1 MAVIGFALA
10 LPGAHDLDTL
20 HDNLRAGRVAVGPPG
35 ADRVRYAGG
44 DPALDHAPAAYL
56 DRIDLFDHA
65 YFGLSR
71 REAGTMDPHQRLAL
85 QLAHRAVEHAGHAP
99 GELRGSRT
107 AVVLSAPDPAYAALV
122 PEDDPQR
129 ILGTLPAATAARV
142 AYLLD
147 LAGPCQVVDTACS
160 GSLAAV
166 ALAVEQLRSGQAE
179 LALAGGVSLQTV
191 LRPRNNHEPLPGIE
205 SPGGVCRPFDAA
217 ADGTVGGEGG
227 GIVVLK
233 PLARALAD
241 RDHIHAVLRGAAVN
255 HNGNRATGMS
265 APSRD
270 AQAEVI
276 EAAWRAAGLPVG
288 SAGFLECHGSG
299 TPLGDAVEAAGLR
312 RALRAAGDPDEPLP
326 IGAVKANVGHLDH
339 ASGMAGLFKVL
350 AGLRH
355 STLYP
360 TPGFTEPH
368 PLLGSGS
375 PVRVNDTAR
384 PWPEARDGGPR
395 RAGISSFGLTGTNV
409 HVVVEEAPTRAPR
422 AETSGPGWELVT
434 VSAATP
440 AALERRLAQAGAFAA
455 DTGHPLDEVAHAL
468 NRGRDD
474 HRHRVAVVARDTD
487 GLARALRTAAAPG
500 EPAPADPP
508 LVLLCSGDASVA
520 SLDERA
526 WHTLCAGFPQL
537 SEEDRWTDDGGKET
551 TDAGDTDPEGTA
563 GGRLLARQVALYRL
577 AGSLGLDTGRLVGS
591 GPGNLAVQVA
601 RGRLTPQDARA
612 RARRAPLT
620 DQVDEAG
627 LLRAVRGFVQQGAV
641 LLELGGDGVLSRRVR
656 ELAPDLPVV
665 LLPGDAGRP
674 GVLRALARLY
684 ELGVAIDWDRAYD
697 GRDLARIEAPAY
709 PFEETPCW
717 CGPPPGPRNAPASG
731 IPARPPGPD
740 TAQPAGD
747 RHDGHDGHGG
757 TGEHGGTG
765 GHGRHGG
772 AGEQGEHRGH
782 GGTERAVAEIW
793 RRVLDAPGIG
803 PDANYFDL
811 GGTSIAGI
819 TLLREAR
826 TRFGAR
832 ITFADLYQNP
842 TVRQMAALIDR
853 RRAPAADLPR
863 DPGSDGTLRAVPRTG
878 RTPLSVNQEQ
888 LWYLDRL
895 MPPGPL
901 YNIPGRM
908 RYHGDL
914 DTAAL
919 AAALRAVTARHEV
932 LRSRIPADDG
942 RPYAVFDAPPPELTV
957 VDLRDRPVAE
967 REPEAA
973 RIAEAEARTPFR
985 LETGPLL
992 RTTLITLAEDD
1003 HLLLCTWHH
1012 IVFDGWSPAVFFR
1025 DLAEHYGAHREGR
1038 PARLPE
1044 LPVQYGDFAHRQ
1056 REILAAGALTGGLRF
1071 WRAELAGLLPGEL
1084 PLDRPRPP
1092 VPSYAGEL
1100 LEFRIA
1106 DEPAGRIREFSR
1118 DERVTTF
1125 VTMLAAVNCL
1135 LHLWAGHR
1143 DVVVG
1148 AATSG
1153 RLDPAAHDL
1162 VGYFNNV
1169 LPFRTPVD
1177 GRGSF
1182 RDLVRRTAA
1191 TVTGVLDHEDVPF
1204 GTIVTDLN
1212 PRRDPSRH
1220 PLFTVCYTHQNTAPH
1235 TAELPGLT
1243 VTGAAEV
1250 TGIAP
1255 GTAKV
1260 DLTLGVSDEADGPMP
1275 GYLEYAVDLFDRAT
1289 MAELADGFLALVA
1302 AALDAPD
1309 RPLSALAAHLPA
1321 PRTGRPAPG
1330 GGVTEAVRRVAAAD
1344 PERPAVVH
1352 GGRVCGYGALD
1363 RRSDRLAARLAEAG
1377 AGPDTVV
1384 PVLAPRGTD
1393 LVVAWLG
1400 VLKSGAA
1407 FVPLDPAAPPGR
1419 LAGILT
1425 DLGAGVLVGPPDLT
1439 SAYARTHTLV
1449 PPPGDP
1455 GPLPDG
1461 PPAPAARPHPRSL
1474 AYVAFTSGSTG
1485 RPHGCGVE
1493 HGSLENLL
1501 TWFGRE
1507 TGLRPGDRT
1516 APGFA
1521 PGFDG
1526 SVLEI
1531 LATLRHGATL
1541 TLGDDTLPTPAA
1553 LLRRFAEQGV
1563 TVACLPTPL
1572 AELVL
1577 ADAPGAPGPAPRV
1590 LATGGDRLRV
1600 RPAPG
1605 TPFRVLNMYGPTEC
1619 AVVGTSGEVTPEPAG
1634 ELPRIGGPLPGV
1646 GAYVLGP
1653 DLRRVPPG
1661 RTGEL
1666 YLGGRAVGRGY
1677 HRLPGP
1683 TAARFV
1689 ADPYAD
1695 APGARMYRTGDVV
1708 SLRPDG
1714 TLDFRGRADDQ
1725 LEIRGHRIEPA
1736 EIERALLDQPEV
1748 REALVTAEP
1757 DTRGA
1762 PRLVAHVAGE
1772 SLPSGADLLD
1782 RLARRLPAAMVPARV
1797 RAHRH
1802 LPRTPNGKPA
1812 RRALTEAAGPHPTD
1826 ADPGAPMPPTNPPAP
1841 VAAPHAGDAERILA
1855 GIWTELLGRPVRAE
1869 DDFFAAGGDSVLS
1882 VAVAA
1887 RAERAG
1893 LTLTPHDVLTR
1904 PTLRELAAH
1913 AARPGPA
1920 APPGIVLSHEDPD
1933 DPIDLTPLMHAVLDK
1948 APGHARDLVVAE
1960 VLETAPGLRA
1970 DAVRAAFAQL
1980 VRRHEPLRMRLRT
1993 NALGHR
1999 LVRASAETS
2008 TVVDVRALPLL
2019 DDDAVPAVLEAD
2031 KSELAAAVDPVRG
2044 PLLRARFYDRG
2055 PRRTG
2060 ILLLTVHH
2068 FAYDHIS
2075 AVPLLEELNCALRT
2089 ASPAEQQPDDKDV
2102 RRRAWRHWTAHL
2114 RRQAR
2119 GDEPAGELG
2128 HWTAVLRSVRA
2139 AGTLPDRPAGPCTG
2153 TAVLR
2158 RTLPPEQVAAV
2169 LGESGAP
2176 GREAAVA
2183 AVACAF
2189 SRWRGA
2195 PDACVLAV
2203 GSGTPNPYRPADR
2216 SLALG
2221 WFTTAHPVLLPV
2233 APGQHAGTLV
2243 PAAAEILR
2251 SVPNDG
2257 VGYGILRHLSPLT
2270 EATAALRALPEP
2282 DLLVEHTATGAE
2294 ELRTGTDP
2302 VWIRSGPLALPQ
2314 NALLSYV
2321 PAIVTSAVSAGAL
2334 ELHLVHDDRLPA
2346 DRMNALVDRL
2356 AEAFAELADP
2366 GRPAEPDRPAG
2377 PDQPAG
2383 PGRPAEPGQPAE
2395 SAGRP

>member
-35 ADRVRYAGG
+35 PDRVRYAGG
-44 DPALDHAPAAYL
+44 DPALDHAPGAYL

-99 GELRGSRT
+99 GGLRGSRT

-191 LRPRNNHEPLPGIE
+191 LRPRDHHEPLPGIE

-312 RALRAAGDPDEPLP
+312 RALRAAGGMDEPLP

-355 STLYP
+355 TTLYP

-384 PWPEARDGGPR
+384 PWPEAGDGGPR

-409 HVVVEEAPTRAPR
+409 HVVVEEAPIRPPR
-422 AETSGPGWELVT
+422 ATTSGPGWELVT

-440 AALERRLAQAGAFAA
+440 AALERSLARAGDFAA

-487 GLARALRTAAAPG
+487 GLARALRTAAVPT

-520 SLDERA
+520 ALDERT
-526 WHTLCAGFPQL
+526 WHTLRADFPRL
-537 SEEDRWTDDGGKET
+537 SEGGRGTGDGD
-551 TDAGDTDPEGTA
+551 TDAGGADPGGTDPGDKNPGDTA
-563 GGRLLARQVALYRL
+563 GLRLLGRQVALYRL
-577 AGSLGLDTGRLVGS
+577 AGALGLDTGRLVGS

-601 RGRLTPQDARA
+601 RGKLTQADARA
-612 RARRAPLT
+612 RARHAPLT
-620 DQVDEAG
+620 DQVDETG

-665 LLPGDAGRP
+665 SLPGDAGRP

-684 ELGVAIDWDRAYD
+684 ELGVAIDWERLYD

-709 PFEETPCW
+709 PFEELPCW
-717 CGPPPGPRNAPASG
+717 CGPPSGPQIAPAPASVPL
-731 IPARPPGPD
+731 PASTAPPLD
-740 TAQPAGD
+740 
-747 RHDGHDGHGG
+747 DGHGG
-757 TGEHGGTG
+757 HRTGN
-765 GHGRHGG
+765 
-772 AGEQGEHRGH
+772 
-782 GGTERAVAEIW
+782 GTEQAVAEIW
-793 RRVLDAPGIG
+793 RSVLDAPGIG

-826 TRFGAR
+826 ARFGAR

-842 TVRQMAALIDR
+842 TVRQMATLIDR
-853 RRAPAADLPR
+853 RKAPAENRPR
-863 DPGSDGTLRAVPRTG
+863 DHGSERTLRAVPRTG

-895 MPPGPL
+895 LPPGPL

-932 LRSRIPADDG
+932 LRSRILADEG

-957 VDLRDRPVAE
+957 VDLRDRPARE
-967 REPEAA
+967 REREAHRVA
-973 RIAEAEARTPFR
+973 GAEARTPFR
-985 LETGPLL
+985 LDTGPLQ
-992 RTTLITLAEDD
+992 RTTLITLADDD

-1056 REILAAGALTGGLRF
+1056 REMLTGGALAGGLRF

-1106 DEPAGRIREFSR
+1106 DEPARRIREFSR
-1118 DERVTTF
+1118 GERVTTF
-1125 VTMLAAVNCL
+1125 VTMLAAVNSL

-1177 GRGSF
+1177 GRGTF
-1182 RDLVRRTAA
+1182 RELVRRTAA

-1243 VTGAAEV
+1243 VTGAAAV

-1275 GYLEYAVDLFDRAT
+1275 GYLEYAVDLFDRGT
-1289 MAELADGFLALVA
+1289 MEELADGFLALVA
-1302 AALDAPD
+1302 TVLDAPD
-1309 RPLSALAAHLPA
+1309 RPLSELSPYLPA
-1321 PRTGRPAPG
+1321 SRTGRPAPG
-1330 GGVTEAVRRVAAAD
+1330 GDVTDAVRRVAAAD

-1363 RRSDRLAARLAEAG
+1363 RSSDLLAARLTEAG
-1377 AGPDTVV
+1377 AGPDTLV

-1407 FVPLDPAAPPGR
+1407 FVPLDPAAPPDR
-1419 LAGILT
+1419 LAGILA
-1425 DLGAGVLVGPPDLT
+1425 DLGAGVLVGPPHLT
-1439 SAYARTHTLV
+1439 WAYARTHTLV
-1449 PPPGDP
+1449 SLPGDSA
-1455 GPLPDG
+1455 PLPG
-1461 PPAPAARPHPRSL
+1461 APPAPTPRPHPRAL

-1501 TWFGRE
+1501 AWFGRE
-1507 TGLRPGDRT
+1507 TGLRSGDRT
-1516 APGFA
+1516 AQGFA

-1541 TLGDDTLPTPAA
+1541 SVTDDTLPTPAA
-1553 LLRRFAEQGV
+1553 LLRRFAEEGV

-1619 AVVGTSGEVTPEPAG
+1619 AVVGTCGEVVPEPAG
-1634 ELPRIGGPLPGV
+1634 EVPGIGGPLPGV

-1653 DLRRVPPG
+1653 DLCRVPPG
-1661 RTGEL
+1661 RPGEL

-1689 ADPYAD
+1689 ADPYAGT
-1695 APGARMYRTGDVV
+1695 PGARMYRTGDLV

-1725 LEIRGHRIEPA
+1725 LEIRGHRVEPA
-1736 EIERALLDQPEV
+1736 EIERALLDQPGV
-1748 REALVTAEP
+1748 REALVIAEP
-1757 DTRGA
+1757 DPRGA

-1841 VAAPHAGDAERILA
+1841 VAAPPPHARDAERILA
-1855 GIWTELLGRPVRAE
+1855 GIWTELLGRPVGAD

-1893 LTLTPHDVLTR
+1893 LTLTPHDVLTH
-1904 PTLRELAAH
+1904 PTLRELAAL
-1913 AARPGPA
+1913 AARSDPTAPAGPC
-1920 APPGIVLSHEDPD
+1920 PSQDDPD
-1933 DPIDLTPLMHAVLDK
+1933 DPIDLSPLMHAVLDK
-1948 APGHARDLVVAE
+1948 APDHARDLVVAE

-1970 DAVRAAFAQL
+1970 DAVRAALAQL

-2031 KSELAAAVDPVRG
+2031 KSELAVAVDPVRG

-2060 ILLLTVHH
+2060 ILLLAVHH

-2089 ASPAEQQPDDKDV
+2089 ASPAEQQPDDGDV

-2183 AVACAF
+2183 SVACAW

-2195 PDACVLAV
+2195 PDACVLTV

-2216 SLALG
+2216 SPALG

-2282 DLLVEHTATGAE
+2282 DLLVEHTATGAD
-2294 ELRTGTDP
+2294 ELRTGADP

-2346 DRMNALVDRL
+2346 DRMNALADRL

-2366 GRPAEPDRPAG
+2366 GRPAG
-2377 PDQPAG
+2377 PGRSAE
-2383 PGRPAEPGQPAE
+2383 PGRPA
-2395 SAGRP
+2395 GRP